1 MLPPRPRGIRND
13 RRRLRVTVSG
23 SSDPARG
30 AAVRHVQRAGG
41 QVAAL
46 GGMIAAR
53 RPFAEVAQQLLAAR
67 GSLDSLLVRL
77 VEIELD
83 DCLPA
88 AATRGEVDELLR
100 TALGRS
106 APARATRRQ
115 PRARHGSSRTPIGGP
130 TPP

>member
-1 MLPPRPRGIRND
+1 MTAISNEREA
-13 RRRLRVTVSG
+13 V
-23 SSDPARG
+23 
-30 AAVRHVQRAGG
+30 VRHVQRASG

-46 GGMIAAR
+46 AGMIRAR

-83 DCLPA
+83 DCVPA
-88 AATRGEVDELLR
+88 AHTRGEVDELLR

-106 APARATRRQ
+106 APVRATRR
-115 PRARHGSSRTPIGGP
+115 RRHATNQASATKIGGP

>member
-1 MLPPRPRGIRND
+1 MSEM
-13 RRRLRVTVSG
+13 SG
-23 SSDPARG
+23 TNRT
-30 AAVRHVQRAGG
+30 AAVRHVQRASG

-46 GGMIAAR
+46 AGMITAR

-83 DCLPA
+83 DCVPA
-88 AATRGEVDELLR
+88 ADTRGEVDELLR
-100 TALGRS
+100 TALGRN
-106 APARATRRQ
+106 APARAIRRRPHKTDQ
-115 PRARHGSSRTPIGGP
+115 PSRTGIGGT